1 MPARGTLAGMST
13 HPFDQALTLSPLGLG
28 RYAGHTA
35 PAYWNMIGP
44 YGGITAALVLQA
56 VMQHPDRLGEP
67 ITLTVNFAGAVPAGP
82 FEAHAVA
89 LRTNHHAPDRLF
101 QGLTGGPSFCRCR
114 RLGGVPRHA

>member
-1 MPARGTLAGMST
+1 MPARGTLAGMSS
-13 HPFDQALTLSPLGLG
+13 HPFDQALTLSPLGFG

-67 ITLTVNFAGAVPAGP
+67 ITLTVNFAGAVPAGALQGP
-82 FEAHAVA
+82 RGGAAHQSP
-89 LRTNHHAPDRLF
+89 RTRSSISRPERVRAFFPL
-101 QGLTGGPSFCRCR
+101 
-114 RLGGVPRHA
+114 PRP